1 MDRNG
6 MNRRLLALRL
16 TGLGWYVAT
25 CVVVGVV
32 GGVALDKLLNVAPLF
47 TLLGVLLGAVAAFY
61 GLYKMVR
68 PLLGS
73 DQYSNKPG
81 NNGEDT

>member
-1 MDRNG
+1 MD
-6 MNRRLLALRL
+6 RRLLALRL

-25 CVVVGVV
+25 CIVVGVV

-47 TLLGVLLGAVAAFY
+47 TLLGVLLGTVAAFY

-73 DQYSNKPG
+73 DQYGKEPG
-81 NNGEDT
+81 NNGDNP

>member
-1 MDRNG
+1 MD
-6 MNRRLLALRL
+6 RRLLVLRL

-32 GGVALDKLLNVAPLF
+32 VGVALDKSLDFAPIF
-47 TLLGVLLGAVAAFY
+47 TVLGVLLGTVAAFY

-68 PLLGS
+68 PLLGAN
-73 DQYSNKPG
+73 QYSEKPG
-81 NNGEDT
+81 DNGDNP